1 VRLAAQELLVAEL
14 KNMGAAGRKQLVEV
28 GDYSYI
34 HNVSVPEGRQSLPII
49 TRRETFLAHQY
60 Q

>member
-28 GDYSYI
+28 SDYGI
-34 HNVSVPEGRQSLPII
+34 LI
-49 TRRETFLAHQY
+49 
-60 Q
+60 